1 MSFKSLLLSSVLI
14 ASSILGI
21 ANKAAA
27 ENFATVN
34 GADGTVYQID
44 LDSREESVS
53 STGWRHVKFYLS
65 TESDD
70 NKHKAIAS
78 CEPYQLKSEY
88 YNLDWLE
95 NRADGSA
102 EDAAEDTVAGA
113 IARVACGSDESVIVN

>member
-21 ANKAAA
+21 ANQASA

-34 GADGTVYQID
+34 GDDGTVYQID
-44 LDSREESVS
+44 LDSREEGKS
-53 STGWRHVKFYLS
+53 STDWRHVQFYLS
-65 TESDD
+65 TEGDE

-88 YNLDWLE
+88 YQLDWLDD
-95 NRADGSA
+95 RADGTP

-113 IARVACGSDESVIVN
+113 IARVACGG